1 LWRPLSL
8 FVLIGF
14 LLVGCGSTKTE
25 TFEGRLHSIKDGFFI
40 VNCTDEVNKGSEGEV
55 ISAVGYTC
63 GVELTEST
71 KFLDENGMDL
81 TIKDFPLESNV
92 RVVLVRSENIKEK
105 IEKEQQLNLVAKEII
120 MLNK

>member
-1 LWRPLSL
+1 
-8 FVLIGF
+8 
-14 LLVGCGSTKTE
+14 LVFYWLAAGRLKQKH
-25 TFEGRLHSIKDGFFI
+25 FEGRLHSIKDDFFI
-40 VNCTDEVNKGSEGEV
+40 VNCTDEVNKGREGEV

-81 TIKDFPLESNV
+81 TIKDFPLESKV